1 MSTPRTAL
9 RMPLELRDAI
19 DAKAGEGGRSKWII
33 DQCYKGLGINPD
45 GPARKPSPAGRSRK
59 GEVNPRPKR

>member
-19 DAKAGEGGRSKWII
+19 DREAGEGGRSKWII
-33 DQCYKGLGINPD
+33 DQCYKGLGINEP
-45 GPARKPSPAGRSRK
+45 GSMKQPPRKATSRK